1 MIAARATLAMAVHER
16 VLKAWPD
23 VGAMLVADVH
33 FRRPVAGFQVLTL
46 ANLILNSHGSGDEDT
61 ALDSLKVVAA
71 DIVRI
76 IVNRHVRVLT
86 GDFGR
91 GLFSLVH
98 LIRGSGVGLEVVA
111 WRPGTDGLDGQ
122 PFVDSCVVCL
132 VGPATKVKLKTP
144 SLDPTSMNTP
154 RSSSSR
160 PLADFTRGSGGL
172 SRTVGA
178 KYVDTWLAGVG
189 AAQKT
194 TTWPEMPACIEKTCP
209 HVHPHRDAGQR
220 CDGPADGLHGDALSA
235 LGGNSPEM

>member
-1 MIAARATLAMAVHER
+1 MIAARATLAMAVKER

-46 ANLILNSHGSGDEDT
+46 ANLSLNSHGSGDEDT

-71 DIVRI
+71 DIVQI
-76 IVNRHVRVLT
+76 IVNRRVRVLT

-91 GLFSLVH
+91 GLFALVN
-98 LIRGSGVGLEVVA
+98 LIRGSGVGLEVAA

-144 SLDPTSMNTP
+144 SLDPTPMNTL
-154 RSSSSR
+154 RSTSSH
-160 PLADFTRGSGGL
+160 PLADFTRGHGGAFPHGGG
-172 SRTVGA
+172 RGRGHVAGRRWCCPNDYKVG
-178 KYVDTWLAGVG
+178 
-189 AAQKT
+189 
-194 TTWPEMPACIEKTCP
+194 
-209 HVHPHRDAGQR
+209 RDAPVQR
-220 CDGPADGLHGDALSA
+220 
-235 LGGNSPEM
+235 EE